1 MNIRTVDGNLVEDAK
16 VLTNKSGKKYLSFRI
31 ANNDFEKGQKV
42 VTYFNVASY
51 NDYAIQKHETE
62 NHYSKGKL
70 VVVVGKPEENM
81 TQKGD
86 KMYLNR
92 SILAYNIQLGTFA
105 STKPENNEQTT
116 YRDVAPAAP
125 TVTAP
130 VCEIPRVSQP
140 QVTVP
145 TVEVP
150 SAPQYTADYSA
161 SNADTN
167 LNVDDDLP
175 F

>member
-105 STKPENNEQTT
+105 STKSENNEQTRQNT
-116 YRDVAPAAP
+116 GNGGECGKLAVIHEVGLGQDLAEDHIQHG
-125 TVTAP
+125 TAG
-130 VCEIPRVSQP
+130 E
-140 QVTVP
+140 T
-145 TVEVP
+145 
-150 SAPQYTADYSA
+150 
-161 SNADTN
+161 
-167 LNVDDDLP
+167 
-175 F
+175 